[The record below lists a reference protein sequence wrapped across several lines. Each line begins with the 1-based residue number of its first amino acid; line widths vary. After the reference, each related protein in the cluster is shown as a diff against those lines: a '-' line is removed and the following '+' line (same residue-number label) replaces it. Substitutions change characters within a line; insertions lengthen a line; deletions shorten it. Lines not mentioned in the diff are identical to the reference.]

1 MIIDSSDL
9 DLMRRY
15 LRASATRE
23 SGRGVTVS
31 WRTARL
37 IAEWLDDYAEI
48 VAGCEGAVLDDPAP
62 VEQRT

>member
-15 LRASATRE
+15 LRASATRG

-48 VAGCEGAVLDDPAP
+48 VAGYEGAVLDDPTHA
-62 VEQRT
+62 EQRA

>member
-1 MIIDSSDL
+1 MMVDTSDL

-48 VAGCEGAVLDDPAP
+48 VAGCEGAVLDNPTQA
-62 VEQRT
+62 EQRA